1 MGDDAGRRARL
12 VRSVGGAAIGLASL
26 VGLWRLVAW
35 VFSSDRGLGFRDE
48 GLYLLAADPPS
59 PTARWVTP
67 FGWHTAPFF
76 SIVGHD
82 VAHLRTFAVC
92 VLVVVG
98 AQLGWVIGRRVTDGD
113 TDGSARAVRFGL
125 AAVGA
130 FGAPLL
136 TSGLLRTP
144 GYNWVNLV
152 GLLVA
157 TTGAVMAVTMHD
169 EGSWWRSPRA
179 HAAAAVL
186 ALGLWFT
193 VPAKPSSAP
202 LFLVATAVFLAPV
215 LRRRTWSFAA
225 LTAAWGLGWTLFGI
239 AVGWWPVDFLRV
251 LQQSASFP
259 PLDRNQ
265 TIPGAFL
272 DVLRTPKVAWKDLAL
287 LRPAT
292 FALMIV
298 AAVIA
303 LVARRRAGSGR
314 ALRIAPLVIATVAA
328 VGTAVPW
335 PLLGLPNPPVR
346 FDWYGTTNAGVLL
359 FIGALLHLLAN
370 WRDTD
375 RPALARGLAIGGLCV
390 AGVFIFGFGSA
401 MSIYHQAALAA
412 SLMWC
417 ATAALVATI
426 GDRRLR
432 LVALGITTVASFALL
447 VSNVVDSRHHPFDVS
462 AMAEQTTP
470 TRFGAHDDELV
481 LDPDT
486 AAYVDAVQQLADGA
500 GFCAGDPLIG
510 MVWDW
515 TATESFVL
523 GATAPEHFILTI
535 FGYPDAASVLD
546 VTMDDLA
553 DPQWHDA
560 WLMTTD
566 PIGLEADDAAELR
579 AAQDRLPD
587 VVGRTFPDDYTIVGN
602 VDGTQLWRPADPG
615 AAATC
620 DDRSK

>member
-1 MGDDAGRRARL
+1 VRL
-12 VRSVGGAAIGLASL
+12 VRTVL
-26 VGLWRLVAW
+26 VGLSGLVALWWFVAW
-35 VFSSDRGLGFRDE
+35 VFSSDRGIGFRDE

-76 SIVGHD
+76 SMVGHD
-82 VAHLRTFAVC
+82 VARLRTFAVC
-92 VLVVVG
+92 ALVVTGAVFGWAVG
-98 AQLGWVIGRRVTDGD
+98 RKVTSDRRSRADVIV
-113 TDGSARAVRFGL
+113 RAGMC
-125 AAVGA
+125 AVGA
-130 FGAPLL
+130 LGAPML

-152 GLLVA
+152 GLMMA
-157 TTGAVMAVTMHD
+157 TTGTVMASMLRL
-169 EGSWWRSPRA
+169 EGSWWRSVHAHRA
-179 HAAAAVL
+179 AGLL
-186 ALGLWFT
+186 ALGVWFT

-202 LFLVATAVFLAPV
+202 LFLVTAALYLAPT
-215 LRRRTWSFAA
+215 LRRQTWKFAA
-225 LTAAWGLGWTLFGI
+225 LTTAWALLWTALGLV
-239 AVGWWPVDFLRV
+239 AGWWPTSFLAV
-251 LQQSASFP
+251 LRRSAQFP

-272 DVLRTPKVAWKDLAL
+272 DVARTPKVALKDLAL
-287 LRPAT
+287 LRPAAI
-292 FALMIV
+292 ALMMVALLIAIV
-298 AAVIA
+298 V
-303 LVARRRAGSGR
+303 RRRSHAER
-314 ALRIAPLVIATVAA
+314 ALRVAPLMISTVAA

-335 PLLGLPNPPVR
+335 PLLGEPNPPVR

-359 FIGALLHLLAN
+359 FVGALLHLLAN
-370 WRDTD
+370 WRNTD
-375 RPALARGLAIGGLCV
+375 RRAAQRGLALAGLCI
-390 AGVFIFGFGSA
+390 AGVFVFGFGSA

-417 ATAALVATI
+417 AAACVVATVGGERLRVAATAMAVAAALA
-426 GDRRLR
+426 
-432 LVALGITTVASFALL
+432 LV
-447 VSNVVDSRHHPFDVS
+447 VSNVVDSRHHPFDIS
-462 AMAEQTTP
+462 SMSEQIMP
-470 TRFGAHDDELV
+470 TRFGAHDDALA
-481 LDPDT
+481 LDQET
-486 AAYVDAVQQLADGA
+486 AAYVNSLQHLADTA

-523 GATAPEHFILTI
+523 GATVPEHLILTI

-566 PIGLEADDAAELR
+566 PGGLDGADAAELR

-587 VVGRTFPDDYTIVGN
+587 AVGRAFPDDYTTVGE
-602 VDGTQLWRPADPG
+602 VDGTQLWRPTDLVV
-615 AAATC
+615 AATC
-620 DDRSK
+620 GDASK